1 MPKIRLLAG
10 LGLLAVLACGV
21 LYGIGYSPVH
31 DKPQRPAALVA
42 QPGTP
47 AAPAVAF
54 TDAKGGRHSL
64 SDFRGHYLV
73 LNLWATYCAPCVAEL
88 PALAR
93 LKQAVPG
100 LDVVAV
106 DVGRDSPDVADAF
119 LKSHKAGGL
128 DTYSDT
134 DIALI
139 RAFRAVGLPVTV
151 LIDPQGRVLFRAEGG
166 AAWDAPDSIAY
177 FKDLIT
183 VS

>member
-1 MPKIRLLAG
+1 MSKIRLLAG

-31 DKPQRPAALVA
+31 DKPQRPAALVT
-42 QPGTP
+42 QPGAK
-47 AAPAVAF
+47 AAPDAAF

-64 SDFRGHYLV
+64 GDFRGHYLL

-88 PALAR
+88 PALAK
-93 LKQAVPG
+93 LKQAVPD
-100 LDVVAV
+100 LQVVAV
-106 DVGRDSPDVADAF
+106 DVGRDSPQLADAF
-119 LKSHKAGGL
+119 LKAHKAGGL

-139 RAFRAVGLPVTV
+139 RAFRAVGLPVTL
-151 LIDPQGRVLFRAEGG
+151 LIDPQGHIVARAEGG

-177 FKDLIT
+177 FQTLAAG
-183 VS
+183 S